1 MGLDIYFYKVK
12 NVRDSK
18 NEPLKSIQYYRSLNN
33 KRAKDR
39 IGAYVRRSL
48 ARLAKANTT
57 EYDNVY
63 KSIFPTGIAKYTPF
77 SFKYTKM
84 CDSIKP
90 YSEVEN
96 FFNEFKKWYFAPTDA
111 YFYKV
116 NVVYNFFEHK
126 LVDEQ
131 CFVTLSDINEL
142 IQRAE
147 EVLEDKSRAAELL
160 PTRSG
165 FFFGSTDYNDY
176 YFDNLKKIIDTM
188 EKLKTDY
195 NEDTDIIFVSMSW

>member
-1 MGLDIYFYKVK
+1 MGLDIFFYKVK
-12 NVRDSK
+12 KVRNSK
-18 NEPLKSIQYYRSLNN
+18 NEPLNSIEYYRSLND

-39 IGAYVRRSL
+39 IGAYARRSL

-63 KSIFPTGIAKYTPF
+63 KSIFPIGIAKYTPF
-77 SFKYTKM
+77 EFNYSKM
-84 CDSIKP
+84 CESVKP
-90 YSEVEN
+90 YPEVEK
-96 FFNEFKKWYFAPTDA
+96 FFNEFKKWYYAHSDA
-111 YFYKV
+111 YFCKV
-116 NVVYNFFEHK
+116 NAIYKFFEHK

-142 IQRAE
+142 IQRAN

-176 YFDNLKKIIDTM
+176 YFDKLKEIIDTM

>member
-12 NVRDSK
+12 NVCDSK

-39 IGAYVRRSL
+39 IRAYAKRSL
-48 ARLAKANTT
+48 ARLAKANDM
-57 EYDNVY
+57 EYESMY
-63 KSIFPTGIAKYTPF
+63 KSIFPNGIAKYTPF
-77 SFKYTKM
+77 EFQYAKM
-84 CDSIKP
+84 CESVKP
-90 YSEVEN
+90 YPEVEQ
-96 FFNEFKKWYFAPTDA
+96 FFKRFVDYYYAHADA
-111 YFYKV
+111 YFRKV
-116 NVVYNFFEHK
+116 NVVYKFFEHK
-126 LVDEQ
+126 LVDEK

-147 EVLEDKSRAAELL
+147 EVLKDKSRAAELL

-165 FFFGSTDYNDY
+165 FLFGSTDYNDY
-176 YFDNLKKIIDTM
+176 YFDNLKEIINTM

-195 NEDTDIIFVSMSW
+195 NDDTDIIFVSMSW